1 MVRSARLGDNCCKGR
16 SSHCIAKLK
25 LSLFISLLLKDADN
39 DKNDVDDDADAQSTK
54 SHPLIVGAPSQF
66 HEITKGGKPKS
77 LELAFDLLKWN
88 YGL

>member
-39 DKNDVDDDADAQSTK
+39 DKNDDDDDADDADAQSTK
-54 SHPLIVGAPSQF
+54 SHPLIVGAPPQF

-77 LELAFDLLKWN
+77 LELAFDLI
-88 YGL
+88 